1 MLGIKLLVAFGLV
14 NLLAV
19 VVAIVQPIDISNQL
33 YGWPEAAVLL
43 VLQAV
48 VSLAMI
54 YAAVQKIQRAEIA
67 IKALPAALVAYV
79 LWACMVWRWLGQ

>member
-1 MLGIKLLVAFGLV
+1 MLGFKLLAVFGFA
-14 NLLAV
+14 NILAV
-19 VVAIVQPIDISNQL
+19 VVAIVQPIEISNHL
-33 YGWPEAAVLL
+33 YAWSDAAVLL

-54 YAAVQKIQRAEIA
+54 YAAVQKMQRAEIA